1 MPKIVDT
8 YRFLDRINARLV
20 KSWIKLETPR
30 EIPWTSLSKP
40 LTDCTVALISS
51 AGIALK
57 TDQPFDQ
64 DGERRNPWWGDPS
77 YRVIPR
83 TATGQDVEI
92 YHLHVNPSFAKK
104 DLSTLFPLRRLLE
117 LEAAAEIGRSAPHH
131 YSFMGYVL
139 QPQTLPEKSAPA
151 LIRRLQ
157 ADDVDL
163 VLLVPV

>member
-1 MPKIVDT
+1 MPIIVDT

-20 KSWIKLETPR
+20 KSWAKLETPR
-30 EIPWTSLSKP
+30 EIPWTPLSKP

-64 DGERRNPWWGDPS
+64 EGERRNPWWGDPS
-77 YRVIPR
+77 YRVIPYM
-83 TATGQDVEI
+83 AAAQDIEI
-92 YHLHVNPSFAKK
+92 YHLHVNPSFAKQ
-104 DLSTLFPLRRLLE
+104 DLNTLFPLGRLLE
-117 LEAAAEIGRSAPHH
+117 LEAAGEIGRSAPHH
-131 YSFMGYVL
+131 YSVMGYVL
-139 QPQTLPEKSAPA
+139 QPQTLLEKSAPA
-151 LIRRLQ
+151 LIRHLQ